1 MLNFAVSTIKVEI
14 KSFKQHHTMQ
24 LSFNKLILWPGLA
37 WIPWQ
42 ELFTSVKEGSI
53 ALQLDCNNV
62 APFGLGLVFRVPIV
76 KVLLIWKQTL
86 RCSQGATNEFPM
98 RDRLST
104 IRRGH
109 GKSKRLKYSFRSRN
123 PPSWSLLA
131 LIDCLEHAGQG
142 VLVKAKPQSLS
153 RSSNSLFE
161 ILYMCVVLLI
171 IHVYHCNM

>member
-1 MLNFAVSTIKVEI
+1 MPNFAVSPIKVEI
-14 KSFKQHHTMQ
+14 KFFKQHHTMQ

-86 RCSQGATNEFPM
+86 RCSQRATNEFPM

-123 PPSWSLLA
+123 PPL
-131 LIDCLEHAGQG
+131 DH
-142 VLVKAKPQSLS
+142 
-153 RSSNSLFE
+153 FE
-161 ILYMCVVLLI
+161 PATPLLI
-171 IHVYHCNM
+171 IAPPYWLPQTCRTGGACEGKTSIYIYLVYI